1 MFNDSK
7 SICLIKLILM
17 IEQKNYSTKEDLQHK
32 MDVFYAVNR
41 ITEEQYLELTSL
53 LNKEEI
59 PVEPTV

>member
-1 MFNDSK
+1 MYNLLK
-7 SICLIKLILM
+7 LM

-53 LNKEEI
+53 LKKEEI
-59 PVEPTV
+59 PAEPTV

>member
-1 MFNDSK
+1 MYNLLK
-7 SICLIKLILM
+7 LM

-53 LNKEEI
+53 LNEEETS
-59 PVEPTV
+59 VEPAV